1 MDQDVEVFL
10 DQVRAERA
18 ELKESM
24 AAVEQWLS
32 APAGES
38 DQWRTRLRAAL
49 GELAHDFDDHIELT
63 EREGFFRPALSRA
76 PRLTYAVS
84 ALLAEHPRMREDI
97 DGYLHAL
104 DHGEAVT
111 GQPAFRDEL
120 KALLA
125 RLAQH
130 RRKGWDLIHE
140 AFAVDIG
147 GQD

>member
-32 APAGES
+32 APEGGS

-63 EREGFFRPALSRA
+63 EEEGFFRPALTRA
-76 PRLTYAVS
+76 PRLTNSVN
-84 ALLAEHPRMREDI
+84 ALLAEHPGMREDI
-97 DGYLHAL
+97 YGYLRAL

-111 GQPAFRDEL
+111 GQPAFRGEL

-125 RLAQH
+125 RLVQH
-130 RRKGWDLIHE
+130 RRRGWDVIHE
-140 AFAVDIG
+140 AFSVDIG